1 VIEGVENRFIT
12 IGCLLVSV
20 AALIY
25 TVVSG
30 NAFAAMVAVIFSF
43 LTLLVW
49 KYGYLIMPYFF
60 QKTKIVEIR
69 YGYEIPPSR
78 DYLIRKTPSGYLATK
93 FLEIKLH
100 ESTLDKGEKERA
112 ALLASFER
120 AISSLNNV
128 VKISYL
134 LAPLDIT
141 KHVEEIKTQRSMAEV
156 KRAKLGSKEKE
167 EAVILDRQIAMWN
180 RLLERISGGERPLE
194 VIIFASTTASGAT
207 REEAVAKV
215 KRQAKEIRTILS
227 STLGADV
234 VELADKQMLKCFEW
248 EFFAPPTPE
257 ALKDEVF

>member
-1 VIEGVENRFIT
+1 MENRLIT
-12 IGCLLVSV
+12 ILSLLI
-20 AALIY
+20 A
-25 TVVSG
+25 VVSAVYTIASG
-30 NAFAAMVAVIFSF
+30 NVFAAMFAIFFAF
-43 LTLLVW
+43 LTLLIW

-60 QKTKIVEIR
+60 EKTKIVEIR

-141 KHVEEIKTQRSMAEV
+141 KHVEEIKTQRSMAEA
-156 KRAKLGSKEKE
+156 KRAKLSAKEKE

-180 RLLERISGGERPLE
+180 RLLERMSGGERPLE
-194 VIIFASTTASGAT
+194 VVIFASTTASGAT

-215 KRQAKEIRTILS
+215 KRQAKEITTILS

-234 VELADKQMLKCFEW
+234 VELSDKQMLKCFEW

>member
-1 VIEGVENRFIT
+1 MIENRFVT
-12 IGCLLVSV
+12 IGSIIIAV
-20 AALIY
+20 AALLY
-25 TVVSG
+25 TIASG
-30 NAFAAMVAVIFSF
+30 NVFTAMVAVIFAF
-43 LTLLVW
+43 LTLAMW

-60 QKTKIVEIR
+60 EKTKIVEIR

-78 DYLIRKTPSGYLATK
+78 DYLLKKTPSGYLATK

-112 ALLASFER
+112 SLLASFER

-134 LAPLDIT
+134 LAPLEIT

-156 KRAKLGSKEKE
+156 KRAKLGTKEKE
-167 EAVILDRQIAMWN
+167 EAVILDRKIAMWN
-180 RLLERISGGERPLE
+180 RLLERISGGEKPLE
-194 VIIFASTTASGAT
+194 SIIFASTTASGAT

-227 STLGADV
+227 STLGADII
-234 VELADKQMLKCFEW
+234 ELNDTNMLKCFEW

>member
-1 VIEGVENRFIT
+1 MIENRFVT
-12 IGCLLVSV
+12 IACLIVAVASLLYTIASGNIF
-20 AALIY
+20 AALIA
-25 TVVSG
+25 VV
-30 NAFAAMVAVIFSF
+30 FAF
-43 LTLLVW
+43 LTLLMW
-49 KYGYLIMPYFF
+49 KYGYLVMPYFF
-60 QKTKIVEIR
+60 EKTKIVEIR

-93 FLEIKLH
+93 FLGIKLH

-112 ALLASFER
+112 SLLASFER

-156 KRAKLGSKEKE
+156 KRAKLGAKEKE

-180 RLLERISGGERPLE
+180 RLLERISGGEKPLE
-194 VIIFASTTASGAT
+194 TIIFASTTASGAT

-234 VELADKQMLKCFEW
+234 VELMDSDMLRCFEW